1 MAEDEGT
8 TQDSLSGLAL
18 SSRTG
23 FVLIKLGEVV
33 KAGAERTFAAI
44 DLTGRHFDLMASVA
58 ADESLSQR
66 DIGRLL
72 DIAPNLVGNIVDDL
86 EERGLMVRARSRAD
100 RRRHV
105 LTLTAEGRE
114 LLCSAESL
122 ATAGEQELLA
132 SLDEREVALL
142 HELASR
148 VLAAHWPPSK
158 ISAAGET
165 SGAPR

>member
-8 TQDSLSGLAL
+8 TQDSPSGLAL

-33 KAGAERTFAAI
+33 KAGAERMFAAI

-58 ADESLSQR
+58 ADASLSQR

-72 DIAPNLVGNIVDDL
+72 DLAPNLVGNIVDDL
-86 EERGLMVRARSRAD
+86 EDRGLMVRARSRVD

-105 LTLTAEGRE
+105 LTLTDDGRE
-114 LLCSAESL
+114 LLRSAESL
-122 ATAGEQELLA
+122 ATSGEQELLA

-142 HELASR
+142 HELTSR

-158 ISAAGET
+158 LSAAGGT

>member
-1 MAEDEGT
+1 MADDKGT
-8 TQDSLSGLAL
+8 VNGSLSGLAL

-33 KAGAERTFAAI
+33 RAGAERMFADL

-58 ADESLSQR
+58 ADQSLSQR

-72 DIAPNLVGNIVDDL
+72 DIAPNVVGNIVDDL
-86 EERGLMVRARSRAD
+86 EDRGLMVRARSRAD

-105 LTLTAEGRE
+105 LTLTVAGQD
-114 LLCSAESL
+114 LLHSAEAL

-132 SLDEREVALL
+132 PLDAREVTML
-142 HELASR
+142 HELTSR
-148 VLAAHWPPSK
+148 VLAAHWP
-158 ISAAGET
+158 ARDGE
-165 SGAPR
+165 R